1 MDRVRPHLTQAL
13 QEGWTAR
20 KMAEVANVTRTTAAK
35 YLRDAAGQISAKA
48 ELGREEIVE
57 NGVAVAR
64 NIQRAQIATAGRI
77 EALAE
82 RVLEDLE
89 QKAGEGT
96 LSARDLE
103 TLVKTRERHNLHI
116 KELSGLGFAERLH
129 LIQAKGEATGRG
141 LASALDAT
149 ALSLG
154 NTITIEAELVDE

>member
-1 MDRVRPHLTQAL
+1 
-13 QEGWTAR
+13 
-20 KMAEVANVTRTTAAK
+20 MAEIANVTPNTAAK
-35 YLRDAAGQISAKA
+35 YLRDAAIQIDAKA

-57 NGVAVAR
+57 SGVAVAR
-64 NIQRAQIATAGRI
+64 TIQKAQIATAGRI

-89 QKAGEGT
+89 QKAGEGK

>member
-1 MDRVRPHLTQAL
+1 
-13 QEGWTAR
+13 
-20 KMAEVANVTRTTAAK
+20 MAEVANVTPNTAAK
-35 YLRDAAGQISAKA
+35 YLRDAAIQIDAKA

-57 NGVAVAR
+57 SGVAVAR
-64 NIQRAQIATAGRI
+64 TIQKAQIATAGRI

-89 QKAGEGT
+89 QKALEGQ

-103 TLVKTRERHNLHI
+103 TLVKTRERHNLHV